1 VSDVINGSSG
11 TRKGAEIMK
20 KINSTGTRQMALSR
34 PTKRLRANVG
44 RVLICLLLF
53 NAVTSFAQAAGVED
67 QSHDH
72 NSVAAPDQ
80 VPIVNTY
87 CPVMPNMKTVKDIF
101 SDFEGKRVYFCCVNC
116 RASFDR
122 DPEKYIGLLPQFGAI
137 VPDKEHD
144 RNGHT
149 FELTPGAFVE
159 PMGITT
165 LSLLVLTVVVGL
177 FRRRQP
183 KLLLKWHKRLGIITL
198 VSALIHAALVLIA
211 H

>member
-1 VSDVINGSSG
+1 MSDVINGSSG

-20 KINSTGTRQMALSR
+20 KINSKAAMQMAPSR
-34 PTKRLRANVG
+34 PTMQFLAHVG
-44 RVLICLLLF
+44 IAFCCLLLF

-67 QSHDH
+67 QSHNH

-80 VPIVNTY
+80 MPIVNTY

-101 SDFEGKRVYFCCVNC
+101 SDYKGKRVYFCCVNC

-122 DPEKYIGLLPQFGAI
+122 DPEKYVGLLPQFGA
-137 VPDKEHD
+137 VVTDEGHD
-144 RNGHT
+144 HGAHA